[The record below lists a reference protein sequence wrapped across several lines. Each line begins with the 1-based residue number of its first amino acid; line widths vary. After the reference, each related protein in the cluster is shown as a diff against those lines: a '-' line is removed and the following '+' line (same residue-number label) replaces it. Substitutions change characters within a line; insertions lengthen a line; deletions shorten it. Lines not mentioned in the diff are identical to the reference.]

1 MSNFWGQNL
10 MKHCE
15 KWSDMVSFVKLDRHP
30 DGETCCE
37 KLGKW
42 FSTFSLGKNIRN
54 CGRIPTNWKHAKK
67 MPGNRSRGQIE
78 ARRMGK

>member
-1 MSNFWGQNL
+1 

-67 MPGNRSRGQIE
+67 KCLEISPEVRSKREEWENDDVI
-78 ARRMGK
+78 